1 MESQPTDSFSI
12 GKRLWS
18 RSSISHNGTVVD
30 DARKAVEKETGQPV
44 VSTMNAKQIAQW
56 AEELLLEDGED

>member
-44 VSTMNAKQIAQW
+44 VSSMNAKQIVQG
-56 AEELLLEDGED
+56 EGGLILEDGEE